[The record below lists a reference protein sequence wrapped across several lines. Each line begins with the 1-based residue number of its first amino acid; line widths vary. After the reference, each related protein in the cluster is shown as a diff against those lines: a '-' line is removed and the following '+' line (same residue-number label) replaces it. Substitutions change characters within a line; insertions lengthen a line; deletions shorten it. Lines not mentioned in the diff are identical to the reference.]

1 MNRHEVEKRLIQLE
15 AKVKF
20 IMHTLALTRKDNQ
33 SGATESR
40 TFDTLFEEAL
50 KHDMD
55 SANLAQVAQR
65 AITSPPYTGGGS
77 HSADGPDG
85 FPRADGDDGTAE
97 TRPTSRDSG

>member
-1 MNRHEVEKRLIQLE
+1 MNRHEVEKRLIQVE
-15 AKVKF
+15 ARVRF

-55 SANLAQVAQR
+55 SANLAQLAQR
-65 AITSPPYTGGGS
+65 TFASPGPPTGPQS
-77 HSADGPDG
+77 PDG
-85 FPRADGDDGTAE
+85 FPRADSDDQSPKANPSTGDG
-97 TRPTSRDSG
+97 G

>member
-1 MNRHEVEKRLIQLE
+1 MNRHEVEKRLIQVE

-20 IMHTLALTRKDNQ
+20 IMHTLALTRKDTQ
-33 SGATESR
+33 GATESR

-55 SANLAQVAQR
+55 GANFAQVAQR
-65 AITSPPYTGGGS
+65 AFTPPPDTGGGS

-85 FPRADGDDGTAE
+85 FPRADSNDATAE

>member
-1 MNRHEVEKRLIQLE
+1 MNRHEVEKRLIQVE
-15 AKVKF
+15 AKVQF

-65 AITSPPYTGGGS
+65 TFASPGPPTGPQ
-77 HSADGPDG
+77 SADGPDG